1 MEPPIVTE
9 ELLSIYS
16 NVFAQ
21 QNIIAEILTRLDYA
35 SLEPI
40 AASLCRPFS
49 REEIEYDVETIL
61 TSEFIGSLKR
71 LEKDAADEA
80 EKSVSGGSSNS
91 DPFYREVIRRTSEY
105 LKQVLTQCRT
115 KAPFST
121 SVLPLTPPASPLS
134 AEQLYHH
141 QFQSLTLPEALPS
154 AITEPTNFDEDLPID
169 LSFKPNDVKLEKP
182 DEGEV
187 MEAMVPEVVMPEE
200 DLPEL
205 LKVRL
210 ERLRNIQMTKPKYNI
225 DEEVKEALKEM
236 EFKFHEKMARQYP
249 KRELSDHQRL
259 RREKN
264 TKAARY
270 TRMKYKA
277 FEKVMQVRFA
287 LLKM

>member
-1 MEPPIVTE
+1 MEPPIVSE
-9 ELLSIYS
+9 KELLSMYS

-21 QNIIAEILTRLDYA
+21 QNIIAEILSQLDYA

-40 AASLCRPFS
+40 AASLCRPFL

-61 TSEFIGSLKR
+61 TSETIGSLKR

-121 SVLPLTPPASPLS
+121 SVLPLTPPASPLT

-141 QFQSLTLPEALPS
+141 QFLTLPEALPS
-154 AITEPTNFDEDLPID
+154 AIAEPTHFDEGLPID
-169 LSFKPNDVKLEKP
+169 LSFKPNDVKIEKP
-182 DEGEV
+182 DEDEV
-187 MEAMVPEVVMPEE
+187 MAMVPEVAMSSE

-210 ERLRNIQMTKPKYNI
+210 ERLQNIQMTKPKYNI

-236 EFKFHEKMARQYP
+236 EFKFHEKMVRQYP
-249 KRELSDHQRL
+249 QRECSEHQRL

-277 FEKVMQVRFA
+277 FEKVMQVRFP
-287 LLKM
+287 LLKL